1 MSSPTSSTER
11 SWLTLADSSSDRRA
25 QEDNQER
32 HEIQRDHAG
41 REVARYW
48 VTFETFCEG
57 EDMERDVIIP
67 SAVWGDE
74 RGTLVFFVGARNTT
88 ERQELLTPV
97 VEAALTTLGP
107 DA

>member
-32 HEIQRDHAG
+32 HEIQRGHAG
-41 REVARYW
+41 REAARHW
-48 VTFETFCEG
+48 VTFETFCGG
-57 EDMERDVIIP
+57 EDVERDEIIS
-67 SAVWGDE
+67 SAVWGGE
-74 RGTLVFFVGARNTT
+74 SSTWVFFLGARNST

-97 VEAALTTLGP
+97 VEAAFTTLGP